1 MAGYS
6 RFKSLKRTSHG
17 VDCVCVCSL
26 VLWFMNHAG
35 LNESNPFGKRLDGS
49 QDVNCSQWLDPV
61 RQANHV

>member
-1 MAGYS
+1 MVDGS
-6 RFKSLKRTSHG
+6 RFKVQVFKAHITRWI
-17 VDCVCVCSL
+17 VC

-35 LNESNPFGKRLDGS
+35 LNESKPLQKHLDTT